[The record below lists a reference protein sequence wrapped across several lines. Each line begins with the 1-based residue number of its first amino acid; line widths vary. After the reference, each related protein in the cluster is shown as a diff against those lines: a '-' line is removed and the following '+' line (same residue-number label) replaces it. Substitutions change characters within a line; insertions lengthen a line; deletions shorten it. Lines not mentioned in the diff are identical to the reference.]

1 MKALSAVATW
11 VSVVLALLVGY
22 LLWQAL
28 DGASESRLV
37 WGLYLVVGYVGLV
50 FAGGGFWLG
59 YGANAEALE
68 ELRAEREKAREL
80 AERHAAKAYRYDWLI
95 ERVTGLEACEVATAG
110 EEGKEKEWV
119 AAQQQKVEEHNKRL
133 QQLKTFLQ
141 KQW

>member
-1 MKALSAVATW
+1 M
-11 VSVVLALLVGY
+11 LV
-22 LLWQAL
+22 
-28 DGASESRLV
+28 GASESRLV
-37 WGLYLVVGYVGLV
+37 WGLYLVVGYVGLI